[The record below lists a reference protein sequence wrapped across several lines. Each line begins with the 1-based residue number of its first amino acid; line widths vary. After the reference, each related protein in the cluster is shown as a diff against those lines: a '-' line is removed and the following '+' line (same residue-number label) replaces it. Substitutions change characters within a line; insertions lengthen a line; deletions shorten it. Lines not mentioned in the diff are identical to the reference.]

1 MLTATRMSC
10 LASPV
15 VGDASDSVAMV
26 LTVDTLPFSDSNLEG
41 GTYASTDPGDH
52 EGGSDSGPSV
62 LEELPCEVCGSPDNS
77 ETMLLCDFCNRGTHT
92 TCLEPP
98 LSSVPAGTWLCSRCN
113 CDSETEPKDA
123 SEVIDLTAPRLDIT
137 QDLPTLQHLKDY
149 SFPPTAS
156 EQEKMRIRN
165 KSVRYEYR
173 GEQLYHRVADKPVP
187 DMDDRPDIIATAHSY
202 GHYGIDKTT
211 NIVQNHWWWWGL
223 KEHVKQHVKSC
234 APCKLGLAKFNEP
247 VTMQPITVQGIYHK
261 VGVDMIGPIQTSAS
275 GNKYI
280 VTAIDYMSK
289 NIEATA
295 VPDKSSK
302 TTAEFF
308 YKDIICR
315 HGTPVEVVT
324 DQGGEFLGEFQ
335 TLLDKCGIDHR
346 TTSAYHPQA
355 NGLTERANQTIT
367 RSLVRMTEADPLN
380 WDKQIPTLLMGYQ
393 ATKQASTK
401 YAPFHM
407 LYGHDMVLPINNK
420 GRTVDAEIGER
431 SESFLAEIFG
441 PSATVLDK
449 ALENITYAQNKQMT
463 DYAKRQLDGKAPE
476 NKSTSDAKHFSADKH
491 CLASKPMKT
500 AVNELCQPKSVAN
513 ADANNATAPLPAP
526 KTPLVTVKANTN
538 DIPSSSKS
546 VLLPPVSETLP
557 SAPDSVAPT
566 VTIKQETPAQ
576 PELRKRPHLPTFDI
590 DDFVVMKVHKT
601 ARKEGDRKG
610 KLVPKAEGP
619 YLVQRFTDNTRRM
632 AILADANGLT
642 WTRRTAELS
651 KWELD

>member
-1 MLTATRMSC
+1 MPVQTPAITRGGVTQALRS
-10 LASPV
+10 LRSFPV
-15 VGDASDSVAMV
+15 K
-26 LTVDTLPFSDSNLEG
+26 
-41 GTYASTDPGDH
+41 
-52 EGGSDSGPSV
+52 
-62 LEELPCEVCGSPDNS
+62 
-77 ETMLLCDFCNRGTHT
+77 
-92 TCLEPP
+92 
-98 LSSVPAGTWLCSRCN
+98 CN

-173 GEQLYHRVADKPVP
+173 
-187 DMDDRPDIIATAHSY
+187 
-202 GHYGIDKTT
+202 
-211 NIVQNHWWWWGL
+211 
-223 KEHVKQHVKSC
+223 
-234 APCKLGLAKFNEP
+234 
-247 VTMQPITVQGIYHK
+247 
-261 VGVDMIGPIQTSAS
+261 
-275 GNKYI
+275 
-280 VTAIDYMSK
+280 
-289 NIEATA
+289 
-295 VPDKSSK
+295 
-302 TTAEFF
+302 
-308 YKDIICR
+308 
-315 HGTPVEVVT
+315 
-324 DQGGEFLGEFQ
+324 
-335 TLLDKCGIDHR
+335 
-346 TTSAYHPQA
+346 
-355 NGLTERANQTIT
+355 
-367 RSLVRMTEADPLN
+367 
-380 WDKQIPTLLMGYQ
+380 
-393 ATKQASTK
+393 
-401 YAPFHM
+401 
-407 LYGHDMVLPINNK
+407 
-420 GRTVDAEIGER
+420 
-431 SESFLAEIFG
+431 EIFG